1 MFKFGLRYSRK
12 LIFLKTIFIID
23 HFVWSI
29 YSNGSFFF
37 FFFKYNI
44 IRIYA
49 NNRGARERDDISVS
63 KFKSYFRATFVDTR

>member
-12 LIFLKTIFIID
+12 LIFLETIFIID

-37 FFFKYNI
+37 FFFKYNLFVYTRI
-44 IRIYA
+44 IA
-49 NNRGARERDDISVS
+49 APENEM
-63 KFKSYFRATFVDTR
+63 T